1 MIKLSIRR
9 PVAVAMTYMAVA
21 LLGLFAWQNI
31 PIERLPNTQL
41 PQLTMSARW
50 AGASP
55 ETVEAF
61 LTSPLEAMVQQVQ
74 GVETVRSTSREAS
87 SSITVEFAIDTD
99 MDFARLDLSERLAQI
114 REDLPE
120 GARNV
125 TVSPYVPDE
134 FADQNS
140 PFLYYTF
147 TGPYTLEGLQLHLE
161 EVVVPELQRIE
172 GVGQVSYGGAR
183 ERVLE
188 VRVDEQATRAL
199 GLNPNEIGNRIF
211 NLDLVRDAGAIRDGD
226 EELTVTIVN
235 RPESAGEIRDAIISR
250 VGQRIV
256 RVSDVATV
264 TDTYTDPTSLERI
277 SGSPAVYLRL
287 QKEIGT
293 NTVRV
298 TDLVKERM
306 AELEQLNPYGS
317 RFILER
323 EESEEIREELA
334 DLRTRASAAAVVIFF
349 VLLLFLGSLR
359 SAILIFAT
367 IAFSVL
373 ISLNLIY
380 FSGLTLNLLTLTG
393 LALGFGLIVDNSIV
407 VLENIY
413 RRWQGGESPVEASG
427 TGAREVVLPIF
438 ASTATTL
445 IVFVPFV
452 YLQGEL
458 RIYYVPLAMVVAL
471 TLTASIFVAFTLIPS
486 LAARWIGAGGW
497 KRTAAPVSGTSV
509 AFSGV
514 GAGSDGGAGSGD
526 GTDAGAAGAAN
537 GPGGGSDSG
546 LVDPRGTGRRPPLYV
561 LFYESLIGFNLRHPV
576 IAILVTVACFG
587 GSWYLF
593 DEHVP
598 TGRIWGGGGGT
609 SESYITINVSL
620 ERGSNLER
628 TDQLI
633 RFFEEKLAA
642 IPEVEQ
648 YRSSISETRGS
659 IRVDFPDELEYTAV
673 PNAIKD
679 QMFASSLTYT
689 GAEVRVRGVGPAFQ
703 RNEFYGG
710 GGSPPTY
717 RIQVLGY
724 NYERVRDIAEDLG
737 SRLLRVPRVVDV
749 DTNASGGYTRERAL
763 EYVLTVDRDALAQY
777 DMSVSTFEAQ
787 VGAAIQTGTGLRNIR
802 VGADEVNFQV
812 KIRDIEDQD
821 VLALMQTMLQAPNG
835 EAVRVADV
843 ATIEP
848 REVLANIRRENQQ
861 YERTVAYEFRG
872 PSTLGNVYRDRIIET
887 TELPPGYSIEETTPN
902 FFSRDQKNQINLVL
916 AISILLVYM
925 VTSALFES
933 LKQPLAVLLT
943 VPMALIGVFL
953 IFFYAE
959 ATFTRE
965 AYVAVIMMGG
975 IVVNNAILLVDHV
988 NRVRAESGLAL
999 YQAVLKGTLER
1010 VRPIL
1015 MTTATT
1021 VFGLLPLVLF
1031 TESADSSIWNALAYT
1046 LIGGLLSSTLF
1057 VLTVTP
1063 VLYWLFEAK
1072 RADRAWLRAK
1082 LGKGDPPSLPTA
1094 PPLDPSPATGMS

>member
-9 PVAVAMTYMAVA
+9 PVAVAMAYMAVA
-21 LLGLFAWQNI
+21 MLGLFAWQNI

-41 PQLTMSARW
+41 PELNMSASW
-50 AGASP
+50 PGASP

-61 LTSPLEAMVQQVQ
+61 LTSPLESMVQQVQ
-74 GVETVRSTSREAS
+74 GVEKVRSTSTENRAS
-87 SSITVEFAIDTD
+87 INVEFAIDTD
-99 MDFARLDLSERLAQI
+99 MDFARLDLSERLSQL
-114 REDLPE
+114 RDDLPE
-120 GARNV
+120 GVRNV

-134 FADQNS
+134 FADQNA

-147 TGPYTLEGLQLHLE
+147 TGPYTLEGLQLHLD

-172 GVGQVSYGGAR
+172 GVGSVTTGGAR

-188 VRVDEQATRAL
+188 VRVDEEATRAI
-199 GLNPNEIGNRIF
+199 GLNPSEIGRRIRE
-211 NLDLVRDAGAIRDGD
+211 LDLVRDAGSVREGG

-235 RPESAGEIRDAIISR
+235 RPESASEIRDAIIAR
-250 VGQRIV
+250 VGERIV
-256 RVSDVATV
+256 RVSDVATI
-264 TDTYTDPTSLERI
+264 TDTFSDPTSLERI

-298 TDLVKERM
+298 TDRVKERM
-306 AELEQLNPYGS
+306 AELEELNPYGAT
-317 RFILER
+317 FILER

-334 DLRTRASAAAVVIFF
+334 DLRTRAIAAGVVIFF

-359 SAILIFAT
+359 SAALIFAT

-413 RRWQGGESPVEASG
+413 RRWQGGESPFESAG

-486 LAARWIGAGGW
+486 LAARWIGVGG
-497 KRTAAPVSGTSV
+497 RARGSAPVP
-509 AFSGV
+509 
-514 GAGSDGGAGSGD
+514 GAHASSDQAGEHR
-526 GTDAGAAGAAN
+526 A
-537 GPGGGSDSG
+537 
-546 LVDPRGTGRRPPLYV
+546 PLYV

-598 TGRIWGGGGGT
+598 TGRIWGGGSGS
-609 SESYITINVSL
+609 SESYVTINVSL

-648 YRSSISETRGS
+648 YRSSIFETRGS

-689 GAEVRVRGVGPAFQ
+689 GAEVRVRGVGPAFN

-724 NYERVRDIAEDLG
+724 NYERVREIAEDLG

-763 EYVLTVDRDALAQY
+763 EYVLSVDRDALAQH
-777 DMSVSTFEAQ
+777 DMSVADFDAQ
-787 VGAAIQTGTGLRNIR
+787 VSAAIQTEGGRSTIR
-802 VGADEVNFQV
+802 IGADEVNYQV

-821 VLALMQTMLQAPNG
+821 VLRLMQTMLQAPSG

-843 ATIEP
+843 ASIEP

-887 TELPPGYSIEETTPN
+887 TELPPGYSIEETSSN
-902 FFSRDQKNQINLVL
+902 YFGQDQRNQINLVL

-988 NRVRAESGLAL
+988 NRVRAESGMAL
-999 YQAVLKGTLER
+999 YECVLKGTLER

-1031 TESADSSIWNALAYT
+1031 TESADASIWNALAYT

-1072 RADRAWLRAK
+1072 REDRAWLSAK
-1082 LGKGDPPSLPTA
+1082 MGKGDPPEIGTTL
-1094 PPLDPSPATGMS
+1094 PLDTSPAPGIS

>member
-1 MIKLSIRR
+1 MIQLSIRR
-9 PVAVAMTYMAVA
+9 PVAVAMTYAGVA

-41 PQLTMSARW
+41 PELNMSASW
-50 AGASP
+50 PGASP

-61 LTSPLEAMVQQVQ
+61 LTSPLESMVQQVQ
-74 GVETVRSTSREAS
+74 GVEEVRSTSSENSA
-87 SSITVEFAIDTD
+87 SITVEFAIDTD
-99 MDFARLDLSERLAQI
+99 MDFARLDLSERLSQI
-114 REDLPE
+114 REELPE
-120 GARNV
+120 GVRNV
-125 TVSPYVPDE
+125 TVTPYVPDE
-134 FADQNS
+134 FEDQNA

-147 TGPYTLEGLQLHLE
+147 TGPYTLEGLQLHLD

-172 GVGQVSYGGAR
+172 GVGAVQTGGAR
-183 ERVLE
+183 DRVLE
-188 VRVDEQATRAL
+188 VRVDEAATRSI
-199 GLNPNEIGNRIF
+199 GLNPNEIGARIR
-211 NLDLVRDAGAIRDGD
+211 NLDLVQEAGAVREGD
-226 EELTVTIVN
+226 EEFTVTIVN
-235 RPESAGEIRDAIISR
+235 RPESAQDIRDAIIAR
-250 VGQRIV
+250 AGQRIV
-256 RVSDVATV
+256 RVSDVATIS
-264 TDTYTDPTSLERI
+264 DAFSEPTSLERI
-277 SGSPAVYLRL
+277 NSSPAVYLRL
-287 QKEIGT
+287 QKEIGA

-298 TDLVKERM
+298 TDRVKERM
-306 AELEQLNPYGS
+306 AELEELNPYGA

-334 DLRTRASAAAVVIFF
+334 DLRTRAIAAGVVIFF

-359 SAILIFAT
+359 SAALIFAT

-413 RRWQGGESPVEASG
+413 RRWQTGESPVQAAG
-427 TGAREVVLPIF
+427 TGARDVVLPIF

-458 RIYYVPLAMVVAL
+458 RIYYVPLALVVAL

-486 LAARWIGAGGW
+486 LAARWIGAGG
-497 KRTAAPVSGTSV
+497 RERGAVPVSGTSM
-509 AFSGV
+509 AFAATGTPDHGDALAERS
-514 GAGSDGGAGSGD
+514 SGD
-526 GTDAGAAGAAN
+526 GDGNAGSADS
-537 GPGGGSDSG
+537 GPPDGGG
-546 LVDPRGTGRRPPLYV
+546 RPPLYV

-598 TGRIWGGGGGT
+598 TGRVWGGGSGS
-609 SESYITINVSL
+609 SESYVNISIRL

-628 TDQLI
+628 TDQLV
-633 RFFEEKLAA
+633 RFFEEKLEL
-642 IPEVEQ
+642 IPQVEQ
-648 YRSSISETRGS
+648 YRSSVFQTRGQ
-659 IRVDFPDELEYTAV
+659 IRVDFPDSLEYTAV

-689 GAEVRVRGVGPAFQ
+689 GAEVRVRGVGPAFN

-724 NYERVRDIAEDLG
+724 NYERVREIAEDLG

-763 EYVLTVDRDALAQY
+763 EYVLDVDRDALAQH
-777 DMSVSTFEAQ
+777 DMSVADFDAQ
-787 VGAAIQTGTGLRNIR
+787 VGAAIQTEGGRSRIR
-802 VGADEVNFQV
+802 IGADEVAFQV

-821 VLALMQTMLQAPNG
+821 VLKLMQTMLQAPSG

-843 ATIEP
+843 ATVEA

-872 PSTLGNVYRDRIIET
+872 PSRLGDVYRDRIIET
-887 TELPPGYSIEETTPN
+887 TDLPPGYSIEETTPN
-902 FFSRDQKNQINLVL
+902 FFGRDQRNQINLVL

-933 LKQPLAVLLT
+933 LKQPMAVLLT

-988 NRVRAESGLAL
+988 NRVRAESGLVL
-999 YQAVLKGTLER
+999 YEAVLKGTLER

-1063 VLYWLFEAK
+1063 VLYWLFEA
-1072 RADRAWLRAK
+1072 RREDRAWLRAK
-1082 LGKGDPPSLPTA
+1082 MGKGGPPATPATA
-1094 PPLDPSPATGMS
+1094 PLDTSPAPGIS